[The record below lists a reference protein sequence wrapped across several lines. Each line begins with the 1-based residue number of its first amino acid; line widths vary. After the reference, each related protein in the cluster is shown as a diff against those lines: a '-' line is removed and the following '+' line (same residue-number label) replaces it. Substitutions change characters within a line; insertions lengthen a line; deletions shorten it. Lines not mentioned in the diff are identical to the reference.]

1 MSYIADLIQA
11 TADWLFVPV
20 LVIVLFGTGL
30 FLTVRLGFVQVRR
43 FGEAVREFFGG
54 RVAGGAGALTPF
66 QAFMTALGTT
76 IGTGNIAGVTAG
88 IVSGGPGVLFW
99 IWCYG
104 FFATAIKYAEAVLGV
119 SYRETIG
126 RDDVRSG
133 PMYYLRDGLKS
144 PALAMTYAVVAGVA
158 ALTTTPFTQTNSIAL
173 VMNTEV
179 GIPRW
184 VTGVVIAV
192 LTWLV
197 IIGGI
202 KSIGRAVEML

>member
-1 MSYIADLIQA
+1 MNTAADLVQSA
-11 TADWLFVPV
+11 ADWLFVPV

-30 FLTVRLGFVQVRR
+30 FLTIRLGMVQVTR
-43 FGEAVREFFGG
+43 FGEAVRAFFGG
-54 RVAGGAGALTPF
+54 QAGGAAGVLTPF

-104 FFATAIKYAEAVLGV
+104 FFATAIKFSEAVLGLTF
-119 SYRETIG
+119 REARGT
-126 RDDVRSG
+126 DSVRSG

-144 PALAMTYAVVAGVA
+144 PALAMTYAVVAGIA

-173 VMNTEV
+173 VMNTQV
-179 GIPRW
+179 GVPRW
-184 VTGVVIAV
+184 ITGVTVPA

-202 KSIGRAVEML
+202 KSI